1 MGFRITT
8 GMLMNSYKY
17 NLQNST
23 GTLADSREKVLTQ
36 RKFNSYAEDPA
47 AAARAFRLRRS
58 YTRTINQL
66 DNTVDCYSKFN
77 TAWNNLGGIVDNLVN
92 PLDKVSAIRGDNG
105 SAGESRRAL
114 AQVLRETA
122 DSIIHSLNSQLGDQF
137 VFAGNDGM
145 NVPFTWAADGKL
157 LYRGVNV
164 NAGKVK
170 EPLAQDPWIKKL
182 NEYKS
187 AQQDVKLVDSDQNM
201 KEWCDYILKVR
212 DGVEGQPPN
221 APAVVDGSATDKWM
235 KTYANQDVASGKMTR
250 EQADEWIAYYQNP
263 NGLPRP
269 EGQEPS
275 WAEQIAN
282 TSAWDADADAQQWY
296 AYYTHATDVKPADT
310 VVCPADLNV
319 EDMYA
324 NKDMDPSVSNDE
336 LDRWYNY
343 YTRQEDPATGKLL
356 NPDPPTADVPQWAEK
371 IQDAD
376 GNDVWN
382 PKYFDEFG
390 TPKIA
395 EIEKDFGTLDETGEA
410 WIDYYKDQ
418 SDLAK
423 LKKMSNEE
431 MYIDL
436 GMGAKENAPN
446 DPILGSYFNN
456 ALCGINFIGYGVD
469 KSDGFDDAGNY
480 AVMLKELADVFDT
493 WDESTDPQGYNPA
506 LAKEG
511 SSAYGMTADELEAK
525 AFRMLD
531 KLKAGQEKIT
541 EEWVDMDARSKFL
554 LTNKERLET
563 QEKNINEEILDVE
576 QIDLAQAI
584 TQFSWDQYCYNAALK
599 VGNQL
604 LSQSLIDYMR

>member
-8 GMLMNSYKY
+8 GMMMNSYKY

-23 GTLADSREKVLTQ
+23 GTLADSRDKVLTQ

-47 AAARAFRLRRS
+47 SASRAFRLRRS
-58 YTRTINQL
+58 YTRTLNQI

-77 TAWNNLGGIVDNLVN
+77 TAWNNLGGIVDNLIN
-92 PLDKVSAIRGDNG
+92 PLDKVSAIEGVNG
-105 SAGESRRAL
+105 TAGESRRAL

-122 DSIIHSLNSQLGDQF
+122 DSIVHSMNSQLGDQF

-145 NVPFTWAADGKL
+145 NVPFTWSEDGRTL
-157 LYRGVNV
+157 YYRGVNV

-170 EPLAQDPWIKKL
+170 EPLAQDPWIKAL
-182 NEYKS
+182 NDYKADKQS
-187 AQQDVKLVDSDQNM
+187 RKPIDSDSDM

-212 DGVEGQPPN
+212 DGVEGQPPK
-221 APAVVDGSATDKWM
+221 APEVAPGSDTDKWIN
-235 KTYANQDVASGKMTR
+235 KFANEDVASGKMTR
-250 EQADEWIAYYQNP
+250 EEADEWIAYYQDP
-263 NGLPRP
+263 NNLQRP

-275 WAEQIAN
+275 WAAQLADSTE
-282 TSAWDADADAQQWY
+282 WDSDVEGQEWY
-296 AYYTHATDVKPADT
+296 AYYTHQTDIKPT
-310 VVCPADLNV
+310 SICPADLDV
-319 EDMYA
+319 EKMYVDA
-324 NKDMDPSVSNDE
+324 GSPKGGEME
-336 LDRWYNY
+336 KWYNY

-356 NPDPPTADVPQWAEK
+356 NPDPPTADEPDWAVPD
-371 IQDAD
+371 I
-376 GNDVWN
+376 
-382 PKYFDEFG
+382 FDEFG
-390 TPKIA
+390 TPDIA
-395 EIEKDFGTLDETGEA
+395 AAKKAVADAGGDWTEQDEKWVE
-410 WIDYYKDQ
+410 YYKDQ

-423 LKKMSNEE
+423 LKKMSDEE

-456 ALCGINFIGYGVD
+456 ALSGINFIGYGVD

-480 AVMLKELADVFDT
+480 AIMLKELADVFDT
-493 WDESTDPQGYNPA
+493 WDEDADPQGYNPA

-531 KLKAGQEKIT
+531 KLKAGQEDLT
-541 EEWVDMDARSKFL
+541 EEWVNMDAQSKFL

-563 QEKNINEEILDVE
+563 QQKNINEEILDVE